1 MNIRKL
7 EWDSDFFG
15 MRIGRVDLQTAEE
28 AAALSAM
35 RDELAETY
43 DLLYIFDANHV
54 GFVADGAKLV
64 DEKVLYSK
72 PCEHK
77 TSCMDVLMYAGCKPT
92 DSLYHLAHVSGGFS
106 RFKLDAGF
114 RAGDFERMYDRWIEN
129 ACPQEGTNKQIFV
142 YCPEGIAKGMIT
154 VDYNMGGSAH
164 IGLVA
169 VDTDCQHSGV
179 GTKIMSTV
187 EEYLYRKGTITTLEV
202 PTQKAN
208 VDACRWYEKNGFRV
222 ESVVDIYHWWL

>member
-15 MRIGRVDLQTAEE
+15 MRIGRVDLQTAED
-28 AAALSAM
+28 AAVLSAM
-35 RDELAETY
+35 RDELAESY
-43 DLLYIFDANHV
+43 DLLYVFDANHV
-54 GFVADGAKLV
+54 GFTADGAKLV

-77 TSCMDVLMYAGCKPT
+77 TSCMDVMMYDGCKPT

-106 RFKLDAGF
+106 RFKLDEGF
-114 RAGDFERMYDRWIEN
+114 RAGDFERMYERWIEN

-142 YCPEGIAKGMIT
+142 YCPDGIAKGMIT

-169 VDTDCQHSGV
+169 VDPDCQHSGV

-187 EEYLYRKGTITTLEV
+187 EEFLYRKGTITTLEV

-208 VDACRWYEKNGFRV
+208 IDACRWYEKNGFRV
-222 ESVVDIYHWWL
+222 ESIVDIYHWWL